1 MFSDSL
7 CLVMNPRYH
16 QSSPGLPS
24 LNLVGIPLD
33 KTYCCTKSSN
43 SSRLTPKLHLPIS
56 LTHIAIVSSS
66 LSLRHRSA
74 PELLCFGG
82 LRYDPDFSLQPYRC
96 RINVE
101 RGTLNV
107 LDAASTD
114 ISPRLTT
121 VTASVR
127 GFSLLLGFFL
137 VYSIYIY
144 TRRMVCIFKCSND
157 VFNGDKT
164 LISANYVHISTL
176 SR

>member
-1 MFSDSL
+1 
-7 CLVMNPRYH
+7 MNPRY

-33 KTYCCTKSSN
+33 NTYCCTKSSN
-43 SSRLTPKLHLPIS
+43 SSRLTPKPHLPIS
-56 LTHIAIVSSS
+56 LTHIAMVTSS

-74 PELLCFGG
+74 PALLCFGG
-82 LRYDPDFSLQPYRC
+82 LRYDPDFSLQPYRR
-96 RINVE
+96 RISVE

-127 GFSLLLGFFL
+127 DFSLLL
-137 VYSIYIY
+137 YIHIY
-144 TRRMVCIFKCSND
+144 TTHGLYLQVFK
-157 VFNGDKT
+157 
-164 LISANYVHISTL
+164 
-176 SR
+176 